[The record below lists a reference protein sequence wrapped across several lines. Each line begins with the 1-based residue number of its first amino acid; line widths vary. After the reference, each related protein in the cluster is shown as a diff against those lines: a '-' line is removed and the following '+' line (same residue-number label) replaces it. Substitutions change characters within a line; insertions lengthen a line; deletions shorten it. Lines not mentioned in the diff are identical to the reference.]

1 MTSAI
6 SLAQVLGTG
15 IVLSDF
21 YEHNIYC
28 QDSDSEMNISI
39 TINKKKLTEQDKINR
54 DFLIQYKCNSA
65 SLPMSMA
72 RNISLQSLIRQKLLS
87 VIPSNRLFDIYKL
100 RRILDLDIMTSS
112 EFKIFLNHSKL
123 HLPNRIISISNSK
136 YTNNIIATDYFST
149 IYGWEYLKNRLELSI
164 QFQTIPDLRAYIFN
178 KENENIDHKLL
189 IQYYA
194 QRQQRQP
201 QQSYDSHQQGAIIL
215 LSTTFRIWETFIY
228 GNHPNWYSFKEKVIF
243 IGDMIIS
250 SMSPSI
256 REYSFSIMQSN
267 TFFQN
272 SDSFICMYPL
282 QHNQNNIENLQEKK
296 QIIKYLNNSIF
307 LIQDYHNRP
316 IFKYNNYNNNNN
328 YNMMKRNY
336 EKSLENFFPIHFT
349 SLQFQT
355 RVSFED
361 LTSAEKNMLIIS
373 ICSSSSALILRKNC
387 PYSTWIYKSTKIGR
401 SNTSV
406 VAMSWG

>member
-1 MTSAI
+1 
-6 SLAQVLGTG
+6 
-15 IVLSDF
+15 
-21 YEHNIYC
+21 
-28 QDSDSEMNISI
+28 
-39 TINKKKLTEQDKINR
+39 
-54 DFLIQYKCNSA
+54 
-65 SLPMSMA
+65 
-72 RNISLQSLIRQKLLS
+72 
-87 VIPSNRLFDIYKL
+87 
-100 RRILDLDIMTSS
+100 
-112 EFKIFLNHSKL
+112 
-123 HLPNRIISISNSK
+123 
-136 YTNNIIATDYFST
+136 
-149 IYGWEYLKNRLELSI
+149 
-164 QFQTIPDLRAYIFN
+164 
-178 KENENIDHKLL
+178 
-189 IQYYA
+189 
-194 QRQQRQP
+194 
-201 QQSYDSHQQGAIIL
+201 
-215 LSTTFRIWETFIY
+215 
-228 GNHPNWYSFKEKVIF
+228 
-243 IGDMIIS
+243 MIIS

-296 QIIKYLNNSIF
+296 QIMKYLNNSIF